1 VQLAGTTVSRA
12 TLHNEDE
19 VQRKDIRVGDTVLVE
34 KAGEIIPQVVK
45 VIKSKRPKGRKRFV
59 MPKACPECGS
69 AIVKEEG
76 EVASRCT
83 GAACPAQRR
92 EMFRHYASRAAL
104 DIRGLG
110 EALVDQFLEHGV
122 IGDVS
127 DLYALD
133 AVKLAGLE
141 RMGEKSAANL
151 IAQIERS
158 KSRPLDRLLYALGI
172 RHVGARASR
181 VVARA
186 YGTLDAL
193 IEAPEEELQEID
205 EIGPKT
211 AASIRTFLDQPANRG
226 LIDRLR
232 SAGVRTTAD
241 ETAAPAEAAGSLF
254 RDKTVVITGIL
265 PGRSR
270 QEARALVEAS
280 GGRVS
285 ASVSK
290 NTDLV
295 VAGEQAGSKL
305 DKAKRLGVRI
315 VDPAEFER
323 LLDA

>member
-1 VQLAGTTVSRA
+1 
-12 TLHNEDE
+12 
-19 VQRKDIRVGDTVLVE
+19 
-34 KAGEIIPQVVK
+34 
-45 VIKSKRPKGRKRFV
+45 

-141 RMGEKSAANL
+141 RMGEKSVANL

-323 LLDA
+323 LLDD